1 MKRYNLRHFFLILCM
16 PLLTSCAIKILPT
29 FVNPV
34 PSAVYHKNKP
44 LVSLT
49 AYPPVGNLEY
59 QKSLNENLD
68 VGGIIYGA
76 WSSDTD
82 TELESNI
89 NLYGF
94 VRQWFKSEG
103 MENPWGNVHL
113 GCQLSYSK
121 FSDPDIDSLISTHID
136 LAFMPGIYRKNFNLG
151 LALRGGVGATY
162 PIGYYI
168 FLGAALESNFFVSK
182 NLGLGLGIDFTFGPG
197 VVQNIAPILAVPQ
210 IFKLSLL
217 YRF

>member
-1 MKRYNLRHFFLILCM
+1 M
-16 PLLTSCAIKILPT
+16 PLLTSCAIRILPT
-29 FVNPV
+29 LVNPV

-49 AYPPVGNLEY
+49 ASYASVGNLEY

-76 WSSDTD
+76 RSSDTD
-82 TELESNI
+82 IEKLESNI

-103 MENPWGNVHL
+103 RKNPWGNVHL

-151 LALRGGVGATY
+151 LALRGGAGATY

-168 FLGAALESNFFVSK
+168 FLGAALESNFFVGK
-182 NLGLGLGIDFTFGPG
+182 NLGLGLGMDYTFGAG
-197 VVQNIAPILAVPQ
+197 GIKDVAPILAVPQ